1 VHDKDPFDEIVPAG
15 QRMHRPASEYVPAAH
30 AEQVALPMVEKVP
43 AGQDMH
49 TVDPASEYDP
59 ARQSAHNFIVDSEN
73 VPAAH
78 NSQLSAPVAASQ
90 EDP

>member
-1 VHDKDPFDEIVPAG
+1 VHDKDPFDEIIPAG
-15 QRMHRPASEYVPAAH
+15 QRMHRSASEYVPAAH
-30 AEQVALPMVEKVP
+30 VEQVALPLIEKEP